1 MNGKEMYRF
10 LQKMSILISFGQKRR
25 GGEKG
30 PSARRRQR
38 GMSLVEVLIALAL
51 FAVGIL
57 GIMPMFLYSTM
68 QMRIQKDREVVAQIV
83 VDWFARLDA
92 IPFADLT
99 QPVVNARLL
108 QAGALVSGTEDAAN
122 DPVTIRA
129 LHPTGLAYECK
140 IDMDYGDDENTL
152 EGGED
157 LDADFPAPIES
168 YKRFE
173 IQVKWRTLSTKDLE
187 YHMTKFR
194 LENAPAIQDPG
205 SS

>member
-1 MNGKEMYRF
+1 MDGKEMYRF
-10 LQKMSILISFGQKRR
+10 LKKMSILISFGQKCHD
-25 GGEKG
+25 GEKG
-30 PSARRRQR
+30 PAARRRQK

-51 FAVGIL
+51 FAVGVL

-68 QMRIQKDREVVAQIV
+68 QMRMQKDREVVAQIV

-129 LHPTGLAYECK
+129 L
-140 IDMDYGDDENTL
+140 
-152 EGGED
+152 
-157 LDADFPAPIES
+157 
-168 YKRFE
+168 
-173 IQVKWRTLSTKDLE
+173 
-187 YHMTKFR
+187 
-194 LENAPAIQDPG
+194 
-205 SS
+205 